1 MHRATRLLLFTLL
14 TFLVGASVQ
23 MAKAQTTTTVAP
35 KAISASDANRGL
47 KEALAQ
53 GVSSA
58 ILQLGRQ
65 DGFLGDK
72 AVRIGLPGKLRKY
85 GNTARKLGAGK
96 QVDAFELAMNRAA
109 EQAIP
114 AAADV
119 FADAVRQMTI
129 TDALDILRGGEDAA
143 TRYFRRVAEDRL
155 RAKFLPIVASAT
167 AKHGVT
173 QRYKALVGRNE
184 ALAKALVG
192 DRNLDL
198 DRYVT
203 DKAMDGLFHYVAEQE
218 KAIRRDPL
226 KRTSSILRR
235 VFGR

>member
-1 MHRATRLLLFTLL
+1 MHPAASLLLIALL
-14 TFLVGASVQ
+14 TTLAGTASPGAR
-23 MAKAQTTTTVAP
+23 AQATTVVPP
-35 KAISASDANRGL
+35 KTVSASDANRGL

-53 GVSSA
+53 GVASA
-58 ILQLGRQ
+58 IRQLGREN
-65 DGFLGDK
+65 GFLGDK

-85 GNTARKLGAGK
+85 GEAARKLGAGK

-109 EQAIP
+109 EQAVP

-129 TDALDILRGGEDAA
+129 TDALDILRGGEDAG
-143 TRYFRRVAEDRL
+143 TRYFRRVAEERL
-155 RAKFLPIVASAT
+155 RAKFLPIVAGAT

-173 QRYKALVGRNE
+173 QRYKAMIGRNE
-184 ALAKALVG
+184 ALAKVLVG

-218 KAIRRDPL
+218 KAIRKDPL
-226 KRTSSILRR
+226 KRSSSLLRR